1 MVDTN
6 DGFVLAEKDLEI
18 RGPGQFLGTRQ
29 SGYTELKL
37 ASITDLDM
45 IERARTEASAIFNQD
60 PDLSQE
66 NHQQLAKAVN
76 EFWTQKKTGD
86 IS

>member
-1 MVDTN
+1 MF
-6 DGFVLAEKDLEI
+6 GFVLAEKDLEI

-37 ASITDLDM
+37 ASISDLKLV
-45 IERARTEASAIFNQD
+45 EKAREEAQALFALD
-60 PDLSQE
+60 PELNQE
-66 NHQQLAKAVN
+66 NHRSLAQAVDD
-76 EFWTQKKTGD
+76 FWTPKTTGD

>member
-1 MVDTN
+1 MVETN

-37 ASITDLDM
+37 ASITDLKLV
-45 IERARTEASAIFNQD
+45 EQARQHASELFRQD
-60 PDLSQE
+60 PELSQE
-66 NHQQLAKAVN
+66 NHQKLALAVN
-76 EFWTQKKTGD
+76 QFWTLKNSGD